1 MGIKVK
7 VTSDVKSLN
16 KAFAELK
23 ALNGRKVNVGIPAG
37 SKEAQIAA
45 IHEWGLAIT
54 VTDKMRNWFKGQ
66 GHPLKSSTTQIFIP

>member
-37 SKEAQIAA
+37 SKEAQQYTN
-45 IHEWGLAIT
+45 GVL
-54 VTDKMRNWFKGQ
+54 
-66 GHPLKSSTTQIFIP
+66 P

>member
-37 SKEAQIAA
+37 SKRSADCGNTRMGSC
-45 IHEWGLAIT
+45 HNRYG
-54 VTDKMRNWFKGQ
+54 
-66 GHPLKSSTTQIFIP
+66 